1 MISLTPDPDL
11 EPDSDRSASSS
22 DPGSPKPAAGPDFGI
37 QNAMELMRKL
47 PPDNV
52 PLVVGVVK
60 TTLESLHVDVGSIIQ
75 EAKAKRA
82 KIATRISG
90 LEAEIAELE
99 EEMGARREEIK
110 ALRDDDAETQS
121 VQQRLEMTTKAPA
134 RQAAKD
140 PIPSG
145 FGFGTSEPSGPLLE
159 PPGA

>member
-1 MISLTPDPDL
+1 MP
-11 EPDSDRSASSS
+11 R
-22 DPGSPKPAAGPDFGI
+22 AA
-37 QNAMELMRKL
+37 
-47 PPDNV
+47 
-52 PLVVGVVK
+52 
-60 TTLESLHVDVGSIIQ
+60 TTLRVRRNARSRARPAPAPDDDARPSGVGSIIQ

-82 KIATRISG
+82 KIATRITG

-110 ALRDDDAETQS
+110 ALRDDDAETHS

-145 FGFGTSEPSGPLLE
+145 FGFGDSAPSGPLLE
-159 PPGA
+159 PPGV